1 MSLPS
6 RQTAIVNPPPPE
18 CINTKKNGRLTNQLQ
33 YLQKVVLK
41 ALWKHSFSWP
51 FQQPVD
57 AVKLK
62 LPVSVSYNYVCLKQ
76 IKPCKCPLTD
86 YYYEIYL
93 INYSAPLKNIPMN
106 IFSLAKKLIFLR
118 IEILILAIFGK
129 L

>member
-6 RQTAIVNPPPPE
+6 RQAALVNPAPPE
-18 CINTKKNGRLTNQLQ
+18 YINTKKNGRWTNQLQ

-62 LPVSVSYNYVCLKQ
+62 LPVSMSYNYVCLKQ
-76 IKPCKCPLTD
+76 IKPCKCPLT
-86 YYYEIYL
+86 E
-93 INYSAPLKNIPMN
+93 
-106 IFSLAKKLIFLR
+106 
-118 IEILILAIFGK
+118 
-129 L
+129 